1 MAAISNDW
9 LAPLSG
15 EFKKPYYKK
24 LYETVKHEYETREI
38 FPAPDDIF
46 NAFAFTPLEKV
57 KVVILGQDPYHNNGQ
72 AHGLSFSVKPDIDV
86 ELLTPN
92 EYSRPG
98 IATNKITGIVVHYTA
113 NPGATAMNNRD
124 YFEGLK
130 DSHITKASSNFVVGL
145 EGEIVQCVPTWEI
158 AYASNSRNID
168 TVSIECCHP
177 DETGI
182 FNKKTYQS
190 MVDLCAWLCLKFDL
204 DENDVIRHY
213 DVTGKICP
221 KYFVENEDAWRKF
234 KSDIGTKLKKLEEY
248 Q

>member
-1 MAAISNDW
+1 MKVYYIWRDKKEIKMKRSRKRKKNKT
-9 LAPLSG
+9 LSRS
-15 EFKKPYYKK
+15 KKGLIILIIITVLLCVVTTLKK
-24 LYETVKHEYETREI
+24 QEQSKEYTENKSDYI
-38 FPAPDDIF
+38 D
-46 NAFAFTPLEKV
+46 
-57 KVVILGQDPYHNNGQ
+57 
-72 AHGLSFSVKPDIDV
+72 SVKPDNADSSGGPEQWHKEGAPYIDV

-98 IATNKITGIVVHYTA
+98 IATNKIIGIVVHYTA

-168 TVSIECCHP
+168 TVSIECCH
-177 DETGI
+177 
-182 FNKKTYQS
+182 QS

>member
-1 MAAISNDW
+1 MKVYYIWRDKKEIKMKRSRKRKKNKTLSRSKKGLIILIIITVW
-9 LAPLSG
+9 LCVVTTL
-15 EFKKPYYKK
+15 KKQ
-24 LYETVKHEYETREI
+24 E
-38 FPAPDDIF
+38 
-46 NAFAFTPLEKV
+46 
-57 KVVILGQDPYHNNGQ
+57 
-72 AHGLSFSVKPDIDV
+72 
-86 ELLTPN
+86 
-92 EYSRPG
+92 
-98 IATNKITGIVVHYTA
+98 HYTA

-145 EGEIVQCVPTWEI
+145 EGEVVQCVPTWEI

-221 KYFVENEDAWRKF
+221 KYFVENEDAWRNF

>member
-1 MAAISNDW
+1 MKVYYIWRDKKEIKMKRSRKRKKNKT
-9 LAPLSG
+9 LSRS
-15 EFKKPYYKK
+15 KKGLIILIIITVLLCVVTTLKK
-24 LYETVKHEYETREI
+24 QEQSKEYTENKSDYI
-38 FPAPDDIF
+38 D
-46 NAFAFTPLEKV
+46 
-57 KVVILGQDPYHNNGQ
+57 
-72 AHGLSFSVKPDIDV
+72 SVKPDIDV

-145 EGEIVQCVPTWEI
+145 EGEIVQCVPTWE
-158 AYASNSRNID
+158 
-168 TVSIECCHP
+168 
-177 DETGI
+177 TGI

>member
-1 MAAISNDW
+1 MKVYYIWRDKKEIKMKRSRKRKKNKT
-9 LAPLSG
+9 LSRS
-15 EFKKPYYKK
+15 KKGLIILIIITVLLCVVTTLKK
-24 LYETVKHEYETREI
+24 QEQSKEYTENKSDYI
-38 FPAPDDIF
+38 D
-46 NAFAFTPLEKV
+46 
-57 KVVILGQDPYHNNGQ
+57 
-72 AHGLSFSVKPDIDV
+72 SVK
-86 ELLTPN
+86 
-92 EYSRPG
+92 
-98 IATNKITGIVVHYTA
+98 

>member
-1 MAAISNDW
+1 MKVYYIWRDKKEIKMKRSRKRKKNKT
-9 LAPLSG
+9 LSRS
-15 EFKKPYYKK
+15 KKGLIILIIITVVLCAVTVLKK
-24 LYETVKHEYETREI
+24 QEQPEEYTENKSDYI
-38 FPAPDDIF
+38 D
-46 NAFAFTPLEKV
+46 
-57 KVVILGQDPYHNNGQ
+57 
-72 AHGLSFSVKPDIDV
+72 SVKPDIDV